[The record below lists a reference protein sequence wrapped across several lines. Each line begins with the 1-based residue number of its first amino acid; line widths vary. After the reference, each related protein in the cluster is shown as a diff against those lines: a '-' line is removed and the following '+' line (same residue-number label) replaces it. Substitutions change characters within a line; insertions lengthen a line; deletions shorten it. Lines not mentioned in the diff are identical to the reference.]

1 MKPSAIDELFGV
13 LDPELVGSAAQGT
26 CASCG
31 TGGLY
36 GFYEVS
42 DIPAQSNVLLDTSA
56 AAEEFGGAQML
67 LAFCPRCGF
76 IQNARFD
83 PSMIDYSLPTEE
95 SQAFS
100 DVFNRYMENLADD
113 LVARHDLV
121 DRTVLEVG
129 SGKGDFLAL
138 LADRGIR
145 RGVGIDPGFLPDRGP
160 SRSNL
165 EFRREYLGPGPTVET
180 PSLIVARH
188 LLEHIPDVDRF
199 MILLKSS
206 MTGTGGALFIEVP
219 DTSRILREA
228 AFWDVYYE
236 HCSYFTLSSLRTAI
250 LSAGMSLSELRLA
263 FDDQYIHAT
272 AQLAG
277 GLPRRGVSPEEEVL
291 ATARDVVRF
300 ARSLEASLETWR
312 DRVRRTQEDGG
323 EVAIWGASSKAVAF
337 IAALEIEQPIVVDI
351 NPHKQD
357 KWLPGV
363 AVEVLAPER
372 LESLRPQLVIPMNPV
387 YTREIDLDLRAM
399 GLRPAVE
406 PLRGE
411 PGV

>member
-1 MKPSAIDELFGV
+1 
-13 LDPELVGSAAQGT
+13 
-26 CASCG
+26 
-31 TGGLY
+31 
-36 GFYEVS
+36 
-42 DIPAQSNVLLDTSA
+42 
-56 AAEEFGGAQML
+56 
-67 LAFCPRCGF
+67 
-76 IQNARFD
+76 
-83 PSMIDYSLPTEE
+83 
-95 SQAFS
+95 
-100 DVFNRYMENLADD
+100 
-113 LVARHDLV
+113 
-121 DRTVLEVG
+121 
-129 SGKGDFLAL
+129 
-138 LADRGIR
+138 
-145 RGVGIDPGFLPDRGP
+145 
-160 SRSNL
+160 
-165 EFRREYLGPGPTVET
+165 
-180 PSLIVARH
+180 
-188 LLEHIPDVDRF
+188 
-199 MILLKSS
+199 
-206 MTGTGGALFIEVP
+206 
-219 DTSRILREA
+219 
-228 AFWDVYYE
+228 
-236 HCSYFTLSSLRTAI
+236 
-250 LSAGMSLSELRLA
+250 MSLSELRLA